1 MRNEENGVDQII
13 LDEVFCAAGKFI
25 QATGAFR
32 RVARC
37 YVEEMDRS
45 PKRKSQS
52 EDSLFRCS
60 RCFHCGE
67 CVNKEY
73 GDR

>member
-1 MRNEENGVDQII
+1 MDQIM
-13 LDEVFCAAGKFI
+13 LDRVFCAAGKFI

-52 EDSLFRCS
+52 EDSLFRC
-60 RCFHCGE
+60 
-67 CVNKEY
+67 
-73 GDR
+73 